1 MVCAHL
7 MRVLCPTC
15 SCSYPRAY
23 TPRHCTAEMRKL
35 HEENRNIKEVLPA
48 SRTRMLVPESLLR

>member
-1 MVCAHL
+1 
-7 MRVLCPTC
+7 
-15 SCSYPRAY
+15 
-23 TPRHCTAEMRKL
+23 MRKL